1 MKIIALLLS
10 LTLLVVTHELGH
22 FTMARIFGVRVRQF
36 FMFFDWGFAL
46 LRVKKFD
53 GKLHF
58 SFFSRKTPEEWE
70 QKEPEHTVWGIG
82 WAPLGGYCDIAGMID
97 ETKAA
102 KDLEST
108 PQPWEYRTKPAW
120 QRLCIISGGVV
131 VNFISALLIFSCIF
145 AHWGKDELPMRNA
158 TLGYD
163 YHQILI
169 EHGLQNGDI
178 IYSVNGKEVN
188 DLAKVSESLL
198 LDKARTVTVKRT
210 YFADSLTG
218 SDSSAMVTIDLGKNF
233 TTDVLKEQPQQLL
246 AVRMP
251 MVVSDFVAGSAA
263 EKAGM
268 QVNDSIVSIAGV
280 RTPSFTEISEQLTL
294 HKGDTI
300 EVGYYRPDKDSVKHL
315 QFARV
320 SLNND
325 AKLGVFFKQ
334 PIEVFNVVHTDYTF
348 LQAVPAGI
356 SYGWQ
361 MLTSYVSSLKLL
373 FQKGGMQNLGGFG
386 TLGSLFPQSWD
397 WYRFW
402 NITAFLAIILAFMN
416 IIPIPGLDGGH
427 ILFTLWE
434 IITRRKPSDRFLEVA
449 QTIGMAF
456 LLLLLVVANGNDL
469 LRWLR
474 NIF

>member
-36 FMFFDWGFAL
+36 FMFFDWGLAL
-46 LRVKKFD
+46 VRVKKFD

-70 QKEPEHTVWGIG
+70 KKEPERTIWGIG

-97 ETKAA
+97 ENKSA

-108 PQPWEYRTKPAW
+108 PQPWEYRSKPAW

-131 VNFISALLIFSCIF
+131 VNFLSALLIFSCIF
-145 AHWGKDELPMRNA
+145 AHWGKDELPLQNA

-169 EHGLQNGDI
+169 DHGMQNGDI
-178 IYSVNGKEVN
+178 IYAINGQPVN
-188 DLAKVSESLL
+188 DMSEVGERFL
-198 LDKARTVTVKRT
+198 LDDAHTVTVKRT
-210 YFADSLTG
+210 FLADSLAG
-218 SDSSAMVTIDLGKNF
+218 KDSSAMMDIDLGANF
-233 TTDVLKEQPQQLL
+233 TTELLKENPRQLL

-263 EKAGM
+263 QQAGL
-268 QVNDSIVSIAGV
+268 QEGDSIVSIAGE
-280 RTPSFTEISEQLTL
+280 RTPSFTEISAQLTA
-294 HKGDTI
+294 HKGETVA
-300 EVGYYRPDKDSVKHL
+300 VGFYRHAGSATQL
-315 QFARV
+315 QTAQV
-320 SLNND
+320 TLGAD
-325 AKLGVFFKQ
+325 GKLGVFFKQ
-334 PIEVFNVVHTDYTF
+334 PIEVFHVVHTDYTF
-348 LQAVPAGI
+348 LQSIPAGI
-356 SYGWQ
+356 SYGWET
-361 MLTSYVSSLKLL
+361 LVSYVSSLKLL
-373 FQKGGMQNLGGFG
+373 FQDGGMQNLGGFG

-434 IITRRKPSDRFLEVA
+434 MITRRKPSDKFLEVA
-449 QTIGMAF
+449 QAIGMIF
-456 LLLLLVVANGNDL
+456 LLFLLVVANGNDL